1 MVDNNYLELV
11 TTAEDH
17 GACILPSQFADMNKR
32 RTRLDGEYRLMFAVL
47 EDAVSRY
54 LSTMKCETLAQRKTF
69 RETARW
75 FHRRS
80 DAVAG
85 IYAFENICA
94 FLGIDADRMR
104 VGLTSLQPRET
115 AMRRQRRAA

>member
-1 MVDNNYLELV
+1 MVENNYLELV
-11 TTAEDH
+11 TTEDH
-17 GACILPSQFADMNKR
+17 GACILPSQFADLNKR
-32 RTRLDGEYRLMFAVL
+32 RTRLEGEYRLMFAVL

-54 LSTMKCETLAQRKTF
+54 LSSMKCETLAQRKTF

-80 DAVAG
+80 DTDAG

-94 FLGIDADRMR
+94 FLGIDAGRMR
-104 VGLTSLQPRET
+104 GGLTSLQPRET